1 MMQRIYKNRGIN
13 LKTFI
18 PAIVWALTILLLSV
32 MSGLHLPKIAE
43 KIISTDKLAHAAAYM
58 VFCVLLMYG
67 LRRNKVAFSNA
78 ALVSVVMGSIYGV
91 LMEVL
96 QYSFFPHR
104 YFEVWDIVAN
114 IIGSLISVLV
124 SYFFIK

>member
-1 MMQRIYKNRGIN
+1 MSNRRIN
-13 LKTFI
+13 LKAYI
-18 PAIVWALTILLLSV
+18 PAIAWALTILVLSLV
-32 MSGLHLPKIAE
+32 SGLHLPKIAE
-43 KIISTDKLAHAAAYM
+43 KIISTDKLAHAAAYL
-58 VFCVLLMYG
+58 VFCTLMMYG

-78 ALVSVVMGSIYGV
+78 ALVSVAMGSTYGV

-96 QYSFFPHR
+96 QYSFFPYR

>member
-1 MMQRIYKNRGIN
+1 MKAY
-13 LKTFI
+13 I
-18 PAIVWALTILLLSV
+18 PAIAWALTILVLSLV
-32 MSGLHLPKIAE
+32 SGLHLPKIAE
-43 KIISTDKLAHAAAYM
+43 KIISTDKLAHAAAYL
-58 VFCVLLMYG
+58 VFCTLMMYG

-78 ALVSVVMGSIYGV
+78 ALVSVAMGSTYGV

-96 QYSFFPHR
+96 QYSFFPYR

>member
-1 MMQRIYKNRGIN
+1 MHLSKQKNH
-13 LKTFI
+13 LKAFI
-18 PAIVWALTILLLSV
+18 PAIIWGLTILILSII
-32 MSGLHLPKIAE
+32 SGVNLPKIAP
-43 KIISTDKLAHAAAYM
+43 KIISTDKLAHAAAYF
-58 VFCVLLMYG
+58 VFCTTLIYG
-67 LRRNKVAFSNA
+67 LTRNRFAFSRA
-78 ALVSVVMGSIYGV
+78 VLTGLMISIGYGVVMEI
-91 LMEVL
+91 L